1 MIKWLPCGKI
11 LNAIIIFFIGNSYD
25 RILVIEQTLIMLITF
40 IDVKAVVCKGK
51 GTETEW
57 ITAKLEPVSSLSIYN
72 PVLTPEPEYP

>member
-51 GTETEW
+51 GTETAVNNCKAR
-57 ITAKLEPVSSLSIYN
+57 TSFQSLN
-72 PVLTPEPEYP
+72 L